1 MKKRLQPV
9 FFIGISM
16 TFLSLFSCIES
27 VDRDRQE
34 KAQAT
39 FLAAL
44 NRIGSTETAAH
55 PEIYF
60 VNDEEVIAAEQ
71 YLAEMAEY
79 MPNTG
84 ELEEKDRQRLQTT
97 VSYSPPA
104 AADLEA
110 ELAALREGREIPV
123 LPGLTREQQVA
134 RNREQMQQ
142 FEATIVGELTS
153 LPDDRLEIL
162 RINSFLAIT
171 SIELFPYIAE
181 SLDAWDKESVDE
193 ALRLHERM
201 RRLAIDELRRRQ

>member
-27 VDRDRQE
+27 VDTDRQQ

-84 ELEEKDRQRLQTT
+84 ELEEKDRQWLQTT

-104 AADLEA
+104 ADDLEA
-110 ELAALREGREIPV
+110 ERPLCEKAGRYRYC
-123 LPGLTREQQVA
+123 PG
-134 RNREQMQQ
+134 
-142 FEATIVGELTS
+142 
-153 LPDDRLEIL
+153 
-162 RINSFLAIT
+162 
-171 SIELFPYIAE
+171 
-181 SLDAWDKESVDE
+181 
-193 ALRLHERM
+193 
-201 RRLAIDELRRRQ
+201 